1 MPGNAQLHSACTE
14 LGEKAEQL
22 PACCVPNSCLAAV
35 THTTGKRLEN
45 IVLEQW
51 QKFPTRK
58 MPLRRNY
65 EAGSWRLNSPSAL
78 SRMGKELRQWS
89 SRQCMGARQCSVPG
103 QHNSVLASTNEYQLL
118 LLLENH
124 ISSTFLTVIAWFD
137 MCCCESFGCALCM
150 GTEPTFSESQPA

>member
-1 MPGNAQLHSACTE
+1 MDVPGNAQLHSARTE

-22 PACCVPNSCLAAV
+22 PACRVPNSCLAAV

-51 QKFPTRK
+51 QKFPSRK

-78 SRMGKELRQWS
+78 SRMGKELRQRS
-89 SRQCMGARQCSVPG
+89 SRQCMGAPAVLSARATQLSAG
-103 QHNSVLASTNEYQLL
+103 QHQ
-118 LLLENH
+118 
-124 ISSTFLTVIAWFD
+124 
-137 MCCCESFGCALCM
+137 
-150 GTEPTFSESQPA
+150 